1 MRPHA
6 GLIAFVTAAGPWATS
21 EAQERGSRVS
31 AQEFE
36 GWRQYSV
43 HCARCHG
50 QDVLGNPVAAS
61 LLESARKGGPVA
73 EEKAFIEVVRE
84 GRQSRGM
91 PAFKTTLSAEQ
102 AGAVYAYV
110 KGRADGRIRA
120 GRPTGPAK

>member
-50 QDVLGNPVAAS
+50 PNGQ
-61 LLESARKGGPVA
+61 GGVGPGA
-73 EEKAFIEVVRE
+73 LVR
-84 GRQSRGM
+84 S
-91 PAFKTTLSAEQ
+91 
-102 AGAVYAYV
+102 
-110 KGRADGRIRA
+110 
-120 GRPTGPAK
+120 